1 MKYICLG
8 YIEPGTFEGMTD
20 NVTESTV
27 GSSGVI
33 LANYERAGAV
43 QIGMQ

>member
-1 MKYICLG
+1 MKYLCLG
-8 YIEPGTFEGMTD
+8 YIKPGTFKGMTD

-33 LANYERAGAV
+33 LLNYERAGAV
-43 QIGMQ
+43 ANGSQ